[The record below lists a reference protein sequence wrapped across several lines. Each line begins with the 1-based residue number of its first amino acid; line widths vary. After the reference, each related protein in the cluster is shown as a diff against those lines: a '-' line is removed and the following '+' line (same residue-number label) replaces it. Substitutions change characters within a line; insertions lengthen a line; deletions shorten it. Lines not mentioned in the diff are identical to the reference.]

1 MTLSFTVTG
10 EVAKAREASTVI
22 VLRERD
28 DALQVFC
35 VQRSQQSAFLGGA
48 VVFPGG
54 KVDAQDHDPS
64 WDELCDLDARPNAW
78 TDDEGARAS
87 YVAACR
93 ETIEEA
99 GILPT
104 LPALRPTELAALRLA
119 LKTTPFAQLLRAHGL
134 RLNLDDV
141 LPFARWVTPEAET
154 RRFDTKFFVLLC
166 PDDQDGAHDD
176 HETIRSVWATPDEV
190 LRGFLR
196 KELALFPPTHRSLEV
211 LAPMRSFEDVRAYA
225 QQANLEPI
233 CPVVTQHTDGALAL
247 ALPGD
252 PAHPV
257 KESRVPGLP
266 RYVLKDELWLPS
278 PA

>member
-1 MTLSFTVTG
+1 MTLSFTDTG
-10 EVAKAREASTVI
+10 EVATAREASTVI
-22 VLRERD
+22 VLRERNGE
-28 DALQVFC
+28 LQVFC

-54 KVDAQDHDPS
+54 KVDAQDHDAS
-64 WDELCDLDARPNAW
+64 WEELCDLEAAPSAW
-78 TDDEGARAS
+78 TSDEGARAS

-104 LPALRPTELAALRLA
+104 LPAQSPGSLAALRLA
-119 LKTTPFAQLLRAHGL
+119 LKTTPFADLLRARGL
-134 RLNLDDV
+134 RLNLADV

-166 PDDQDGAHDD
+166 PQDQDGAHDD
-176 HETIRSVWATPDEV
+176 HETIRSFWATPGEV

-211 LAPMRSFEDVRAYA
+211 LEPMRSFEDVRAYSLR
-225 QQANLEPI
+225 ANLDPI
-233 CPVVTQHTDGALAL
+233 CPVVTKHTDGALAL

-252 PAHPV
+252 PAHPI
-257 KESRVPGLP
+257 KEPRVPGLP

-278 PA
+278 PP